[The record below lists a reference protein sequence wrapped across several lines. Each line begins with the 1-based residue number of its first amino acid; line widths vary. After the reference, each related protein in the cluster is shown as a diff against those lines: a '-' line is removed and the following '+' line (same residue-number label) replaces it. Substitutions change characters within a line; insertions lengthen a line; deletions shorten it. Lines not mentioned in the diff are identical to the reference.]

1 MSRDKFKLA
10 QLLSA
15 LVYNL
20 KKTYFFSFLQNYKKP
35 KAFFCPQL
43 FDSLIV
49 LKTILHLFTNH
60 ASNADA

>member
-1 MSRDKFKLA
+1 MSRDKFKLV

-20 KKTYFFSFLQNYKKP
+20 KKTYFFSFLQNYKKLGTL
-35 KAFFCPQL
+35 FCPQL

-49 LKTILHLFTNH
+49 LKTILHFFTNH